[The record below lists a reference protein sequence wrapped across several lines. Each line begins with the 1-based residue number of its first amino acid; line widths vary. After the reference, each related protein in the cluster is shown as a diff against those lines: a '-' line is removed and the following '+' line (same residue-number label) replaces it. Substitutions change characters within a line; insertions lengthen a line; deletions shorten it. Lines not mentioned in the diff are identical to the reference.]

1 MKANIRMFNWG
12 FFFKILLNY
21 FSYRNVPVRE
31 MSAIEL
37 AEIENKVQEIERRA
51 LTEDIDEDDAGK
63 KKNKNFSIFLIKKIL
78 FVFIRRQ
85 TSIWIL

>member
-1 MKANIRMFNWG
+1 
-12 FFFKILLNY
+12 
-21 FSYRNVPVRE
+21 

-37 AEIENKVQEIERRA
+37 AEIEKKVQEIERRA

-85 TSIWIL
+85 TSI